1 MSTDSRLLWVALA
14 YHLRT
19 RQAAVVVER
28 ILPRV
33 PRPVRRLELLVDPV
47 VVLVVSTA
55 LLHRQ
60 AELATPATMGVA
72 VVPVVQ
78 AVVDRW
84 VPPVLDLSTDLLTRL
99 AVAEKA
105 VTQRLITHT
114 ALSAAGAEERR
125 LVTSLAV
132 RKALLTEVLAE
143 FVSEGRLKL
152 QRLQEMVVV
161 AVVAVPKVA
170 VLQASRAVL
179 VLPVLSKLVI
189 QFKDE
194 GIDMEKVKVSYEIL
208 DYQPDA
214 EWIAVKF
221 DRPGQEPWIEQFSF
235 PDFSKEKLLDQ
246 FGAIACR
253 LAGAWSRIP
262 DHPKELSIPSKGNLE
277 VDPELYMPYEPNIQ
291 PDPEPE
297 WDQWTQDCL
306 LGDITSPLQ
315 ESIPWVVV
323 DLTEEEIAE
332 RLAGAAQQA
341 RADRNFELAMT
352 DGIVCAPDSTV
363 EDKAP
368 WLEYRQA
375 LRDVTSQP
383 NFPKEIHWPT
393 SPNYKG

>member
-1 MSTDSRLLWVALA
+1 
-14 YHLRT
+14 
-19 RQAAVVVER
+19 
-28 ILPRV
+28 
-33 PRPVRRLELLVDPV
+33 
-47 VVLVVSTA
+47 
-55 LLHRQ
+55 
-60 AELATPATMGVA
+60 
-72 VVPVVQ
+72 
-78 AVVDRW
+78 
-84 VPPVLDLSTDLLTRL
+84 
-99 AVAEKA
+99 
-105 VTQRLITHT
+105 
-114 ALSAAGAEERR
+114 
-125 LVTSLAV
+125 
-132 RKALLTEVLAE
+132 
-143 FVSEGRLKL
+143 
-152 QRLQEMVVV
+152 
-161 AVVAVPKVA
+161 
-170 VLQASRAVL
+170 
-179 VLPVLSKLVI
+179 
-189 QFKDE
+189 
-194 GIDMEKVKVSYEIL
+194 MEKVKVSYEIL

-323 DLTEEEIAE
+323 DLTDEEIAE

-375 LRDVTSQP
+375 LRDVTNQP